1 MERKNIKPTLDKIY
15 TMSLFNRIWNLFRK
29 ISMVVPQAP
38 NPVKAIP
45 IAKKVKFPR
54 PSILRILIRE
64 IS

>member
-1 MERKNIKPTLDKIY
+1 
-15 TMSLFNRIWNLFRK
+15 
-29 ISMVVPQAP
+29 MVVPQAP